1 MSTLPYEQEIQLRLG
16 RGNRK
21 VGLAWTFSLPSRT
34 TCPGASPWCL
44 EHCYATR
51 IERLRVHCRRA
62 YLENLV
68 LSIDA
73 DAFVASMLDALPED
87 AEVLR
92 IHVGGDLHSA
102 TYIHSWVEIC
112 KARPGTQF
120 WAYTRSW
127 TVPELREP
135 LEALRALP
143 NVALFASVD
152 ATMPL
157 PPEGWRRAFVADD
170 PRAQGLACPQ
180 QQDRVESCMACRHC
194 FPQGKGDVVFKVH

>member
-1 MSTLPYEQEIQLRLG
+1 MTTETIELAEALCLG
-16 RGNRK
+16 HGNRK

-51 IERLRVHCRRA
+51 IERLRPTCRRA
-62 YLENLV
+62 YLENLI
-68 LSIDA
+68 LSA
-73 DAFVASMLDALPED
+73 DPEGFVHRMLEALPSD

-92 IHVGGDLHSA
+92 IHVGGDFHS
-102 TYIHSWVEIC
+102 TPYIESWIKVC
-112 KARPGTQF
+112 TARPSTQF

-127 TVPELREP
+127 TLPDLLPALEL
-135 LEALRALP
+135 LHSLP

-152 ATMPL
+152 ASMPL
-157 PPEGWRRAFVADD
+157 PPEGWRRAYVADD

-194 FPQGKGDVVFKVH
+194 FPKGRGDVVFQVH